1 MALTVLAFSSPG
13 KKARH
18 GSIFSHPLVSRNCAS
33 VNCIYFYPVLVENSE
48 LRSVIESGGA
58 DIAVD
63 NDRYVPEYDGY
74 VQEFLYH

>member
-1 MALTVLAFSSPG
+1 MDHFFHIG
-13 KKARH
+13 
-18 GSIFSHPLVSRNCAS
+18 GINYPLVSRNCAS
-33 VNCIYFYPVLVENSE
+33 VNCIYFYPVLVENNE
-48 LRSVIESGGA
+48 LRSVIEFGGA

>member
-1 MALTVLAFSSPG
+1 
-13 KKARH
+13 
-18 GSIFSHPLVSRNCAS
+18 LVSRNCAS
-33 VNCIYFYPVLVENSE
+33 VNCIYFYPVLVENNE